1 MGVSERRSI
10 IAVGSRLGMRL
21 LVIGATGALG
31 REVVSQALDRGQ
43 RTAALVRKP
52 AEAALPDSVELVEGD
67 VRNPASLQAAVGGR
81 DAVICALGTPSPR
94 RPSTLLKDGTANL
107 VNAMSRDG
115 VRQLVCVTVL
125 GTGSSAANGS
135 FVYRHVILRVLAPM
149 MPDKQAQEDV
159 IRASEL
165 DWTIVRPPRFVG
177 GSPRGGVRMIREGGN
192 GRVGRVARPDLAR
205 FLLDCASEPRYVRE
219 AVVVGS

>member
-67 VRNPASLQAAVGGR
+67 VLNPSSLQAAVGGR
-81 DAVICALGTPSPR
+81 DA
-94 RPSTLLKDGTANL
+94 
-107 VNAMSRDG
+107 
-115 VRQLVCVTVL
+115 
-125 GTGSSAANGS
+125 
-135 FVYRHVILRVLAPM
+135 
-149 MPDKQAQEDV
+149 
-159 IRASEL
+159 
-165 DWTIVRPPRFVG
+165 
-177 GSPRGGVRMIREGGN
+177 
-192 GRVGRVARPDLAR
+192 
-205 FLLDCASEPRYVRE
+205 
-219 AVVVGS
+219 